1 MLSLAPIPTPT
12 PTPRA
17 AALLFWCRG
26 GIICTTDHFK
36 PLWGKNVPHFGLA
49 HALALGL
56 APWLAVEIPDLIN
69 TGRLVYKDTA
79 GTPSAASADA
89 AASQ

>member
-1 MLSLAPIPTPT
+1 M
-12 PTPRA
+12 
-17 AALLFWCRG
+17 
-26 GIICTTDHFK
+26 
-36 PLWGKNVPHFGLA
+36 PHFGLA

-89 AASQ
+89 AAAQ